1 MGRIDEPFP
10 SKSRRRD
17 SAELD
22 VYKTKCSDL
31 ELTIV
36 QLKLELAESKV
47 SENGVRFH
55 YLPPFC
61 RS

>member
-31 ELTIV
+31 ELAIV

-47 SENGVRFH
+47 SELVCAFIT
-55 YLPPFC
+55 
-61 RS
+61 

>member
-31 ELTIV
+31 ELAIV
-36 QLKLELAESKV
+36 QLKLELAEAKV
-47 SENGVRFH
+47 SELACAFIT
-55 YLPPFC
+55 
-61 RS
+61 